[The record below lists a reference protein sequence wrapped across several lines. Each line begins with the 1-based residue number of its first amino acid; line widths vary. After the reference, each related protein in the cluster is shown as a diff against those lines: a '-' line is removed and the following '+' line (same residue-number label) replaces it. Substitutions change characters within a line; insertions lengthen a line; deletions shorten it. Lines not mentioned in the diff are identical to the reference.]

1 MMTTQRHGPSVQA
14 VSLIGHLEC
23 EKGLIN
29 EGNDNPQV
37 SILTVKP
44 GTYVVESD
52 TIGLLKELV
61 KINSV
66 NSTLVP
72 GAPGEAEIAEY
83 VGDYLRSAGLE
94 TMIEEIEPGRVNAVG
109 VLEGRGG
116 GPTLMLNGHTD
127 TVGID
132 YMEIDPLDPVV
143 KEGRMYG
150 RGAYD
155 MKGGLAAI
163 LSATKAVV
171 DSGEELKGDLV
182 VAAVCDEEYA
192 SIGTER
198 VVEQVRADA
207 AVIGEP
213 TEFQVLVAHKGF
225 AWVDM
230 ETRGVAAHGSAWQ
243 VGVDAIAKMGKVQVG
258 LERLQD
264 EVLMKKSHILVGP
277 PSVHSSIIAGGRE
290 LSTYPDHCKL
300 QLERRLIPG
309 ETREDVDAELNEL
322 LGSIG
327 DIDPKFDGNYEITFF
342 RGPMEISPDEEI
354 CRVLSEC
361 SEHVKGEKPHFI
373 GGSGWM
379 DTQIIWGRGTP
390 AVAFGPTGSG
400 AHAAVEYVEID
411 SVIDVARIFE
421 MVIHNF
427 CG

>member
-1 MMTTQRHGPSVQA
+1 MTTQ
-14 VSLIGHLEC
+14 LYGHLVQEASFVGILGC

-29 EGNDNPQV
+29 AGNENPQV
-37 SILTVKP
+37 RILMVKSRSWVTESETV
-44 GTYVVESD
+44 
-52 TIGLLKELV
+52 GLLRELV

-66 NSTLVP
+66 NPTLVP
-72 GAPGEAEIAEY
+72 GAPGEAAIAEC
-83 VGDYLRSAGLE
+83 VADYLRSAGFDTKTDEVEL
-94 TMIEEIEPGRVNAVG
+94 GRVNAIG
-109 VLEGRGG
+109 VLEGSGG

-132 YMEIDPLDPVV
+132 YMEIDPLEPVV

-150 RGAYD
+150 RGTDD

-163 LSATKAVV
+163 LSAAKAVV

-198 VVEQVRADA
+198 VVEQVKADA
-207 AVIGEP
+207 AIVGEP
-213 TEFQVLVAHKGF
+213 TEFQILIAHKGF
-225 AWVDM
+225 AWVDI

-264 EVLMKKSHILVGP
+264 EVLMKKSHTLVGP
-277 PSVHSSIIAGGRE
+277 PSVHSSIIGGGRE
-290 LSTYPDHCKL
+290 LSTYPDRCKL
-300 QLERRLIPG
+300 QIERRLIPG
-309 ETREDVDAELNEL
+309 ETRGDVDAELAGL

-327 DIDPKFDGNYEITFF
+327 DIDPKFEGGYDITFF
-342 RGPMEISPDEEI
+342 RGPMEVSPDEEV

-361 SEHVKGEKPHFI
+361 SEGVRGEKPHFV

-379 DTQIIWGRGTP
+379 DTQILWERGTP
-390 AVAFGPTGSG
+390 AVAFGPVGSG
-400 AHAAVEYVEID
+400 AHAAVEYVDVD
-411 SVIDVARIFE
+411 SVVDAARIFE
-421 MVIHNF
+421 KVIHKF

>member
-1 MMTTQRHGPSVQA
+1 MTTQ
-14 VSLIGHLEC
+14 LYGHLVQEASFVGILGC

-29 EGNDNPQV
+29 AGNENPQV
-37 SILTVKP
+37 RILMVKSRSWVTESETV
-44 GTYVVESD
+44 
-52 TIGLLKELV
+52 GLLRELV

-66 NSTLVP
+66 NPTLVP
-72 GAPGEAEIAEY
+72 GAPGEAEIAEC
-83 VGDYLRSAGLE
+83 VADYLRSAGFDTKTDE
-94 TMIEEIEPGRVNAVG
+94 VEPGRVNAVG
-109 VLEGRGG
+109 VLEGSGG

-132 YMEIDPLDPVV
+132 YMEIDPLDPIV

-150 RGAYD
+150 RGTDD

-163 LSATKAVV
+163 LSAAKAVV

-198 VVEQVRADA
+198 VVEQVKADA
-207 AVIGEP
+207 AIVGEP
-213 TEFQVLVAHKGF
+213 TEFQILIAHKGF
-225 AWVDM
+225 AWVDI

-264 EVLMKKSHILVGP
+264 EVLMKKSHTLVGP
-277 PSVHSSIIAGGRE
+277 PSVHSSIIGGGRE

-300 QLERRLIPG
+300 QIERRLIPG
-309 ETREDVDAELNEL
+309 ETRGDVDAELAGL

-327 DIDPKFDGNYEITFF
+327 DIDPKFEGGYDITFF
-342 RGPMEISPDEEI
+342 RGPMEVSPDEEV

-361 SEHVKGEKPHFI
+361 SEGVRGEKPHFV

-379 DTQIIWGRGTP
+379 DTQILWERGTP
-390 AVAFGPTGSG
+390 AVAFGPVGSG
-400 AHAAVEYVEID
+400 AHAAVEYVDVD
-411 SVIDVARIFE
+411 SVVDTARIFE
-421 MVIHNF
+421 KVIHKF